1 MEIEE
6 QKILRFEDAICGIVR
21 EARAANKA
29 SMHTREYLVKLVGQ
43 FDGPWFLA
51 NKYRI
56 PGLIEEVDEEQLC
69 EHFHVCV
76 LGMVLASLEERQ
88 ELTAA
93 ACRKELVDSGTFSP
107 ENFEKYRR
115 SIPEI
120 ERNYRQLVNESGV
133 KTARILTD
141 ANFDLP
147 LATPS
152 FQGRHPTCTVHA
164 LAFCVSSQL
173 RRLYGQAHAVKRD
186 QILHVVQSMCKCW
199 QSISVSEAVL
209 KMKEIVC
216 DNEDAWFTNDWG
228 DRRLRISVESHP
240 TDHDGL
246 LAAMRSGLSMPCTV
260 SYRDDYHMVCAV
272 QGMRGGGENENK
284 VMALNSWGHLEPVV
298 VICKDEPALS
308 DEYKLAYA
316 CEVTVRIVAVRGG
329 NSRAMP
335 TPLPRY

>member
-1 MEIEE
+1 METEE

-56 PGLIEEVDEEQLC
+56 PGLIQEVEEDLLC
-69 EHFHVCV
+69 EHFNVCV
-76 LGMVLASLEERQ
+76 LGMVQSSLEQRQ

-93 ACRKELVDSGTFSP
+93 AYRKELVDSGTFSP

-199 QSISVSEAVL
+199 QSISVSEAVR

-228 DRRLRISVESHP
+228 DRRLRISVEAHP

-246 LAAMRSGLSMPCTV
+246 LAAIRRGISTPCV
-260 SYRDDYHMVCAV
+260 ISHHGDNHMVCAV
-272 QGMRGGGENENK
+272 QEMRGGNENEDK
-284 VMALNSWGHLEPVV
+284 VMALNSWGHLELIV

-308 DEYKLAYA
+308 DEYRFVDA
-316 CEVTVRIVAVRGG
+316 CVVTVRIVAVCKYNGYQ
-329 NSRAMP
+329 MH
-335 TPLPRY
+335 TPHPRY